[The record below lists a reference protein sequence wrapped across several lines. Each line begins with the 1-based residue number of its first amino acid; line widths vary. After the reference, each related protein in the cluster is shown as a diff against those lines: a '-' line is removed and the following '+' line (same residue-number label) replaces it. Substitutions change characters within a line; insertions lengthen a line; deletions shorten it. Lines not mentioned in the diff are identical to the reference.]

1 MSSKR
6 WNYPIVILR
15 SNKIVM
21 SIEIKELHIR
31 VGVNMVQSRQP
42 PGSQVAAVGSSNTSG
57 DDGRDAIVAECVEQ
71 VLQILQ
77 NRMER

>member
-1 MSSKR
+1 
-6 WNYPIVILR
+6 
-15 SNKIVM
+15 M